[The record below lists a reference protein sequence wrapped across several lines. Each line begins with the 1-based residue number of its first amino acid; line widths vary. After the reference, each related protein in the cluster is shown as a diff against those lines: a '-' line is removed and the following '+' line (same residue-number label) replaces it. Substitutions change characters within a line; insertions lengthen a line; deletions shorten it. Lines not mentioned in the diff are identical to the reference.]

1 MTICFSWLVNL
12 LESLNYTSSSS
23 PTASLSSPTTSS
35 CLAKRRQNTCLSCR
49 ILMNNKLDGMIRFMT
64 VQEAPLSPMTA
75 MARESVEVL
84 HNAYTRHWLIGDITG
99 RLSVHR
105 PMALLE
111 RPDSIH
117 GIVVSSSLAL
127 SLALGLCGV
136 SGGAD
141 GGCGGSLG
149 QFELLLLRIY
159 TAAAVEGASDFLS
172 LVDSLRCSGSTREV
186 SQVFVLNN
194 MNLCSTARI
203 KIDQQVKRS
212 VVSVITCFYLIHYNH
227 YPIVVVIVLLPPH
240 VRNYVTHVS
249 YENAQ
254 SCLEIRIWP
263 KRVDERS
270 LLSGRYPIF

>member
-1 MTICFSWLVNL
+1 
-12 LESLNYTSSSS
+12 
-23 PTASLSSPTTSS
+23 
-35 CLAKRRQNTCLSCR
+35 
-49 ILMNNKLDGMIRFMT
+49 
-64 VQEAPLSPMTA
+64 MTA

-149 QFELLLLRIY
+149 
-159 TAAAVEGASDFLS
+159 
-172 LVDSLRCSGSTREV
+172 
-186 SQVFVLNN
+186 
-194 MNLCSTARI
+194 
-203 KIDQQVKRS
+203 
-212 VVSVITCFYLIHYNH
+212 
-227 YPIVVVIVLLPPH
+227 
-240 VRNYVTHVS
+240 
-249 YENAQ
+249 
-254 SCLEIRIWP
+254 
-263 KRVDERS
+263 
-270 LLSGRYPIF
+270 